1 MVRGIILSP
10 LLIPFL
16 RKGECMSLESVP
28 MRVLDSIIDKV
39 YLDFEFSKMT
49 YPVGKSIKDIVAGW
63 PEERIAVVSVTET
76 NIEIAI
82 NPTINLPY
90 QVKTLEYAIVRKV
103 RDLYVTDKMRGVF
116 SVHVKEPKPLA

>member
-1 MVRGIILSP
+1 MVRGIILLP

-28 MRVLDSIIDKV
+28 MHVLDKIIDEV

-49 YPVGKSIKDIVAGW
+49 YPVGKPIRDIAAGW

-76 NIEIAI
+76 NIEIAV

-90 QVKTLEYAIVRKV
+90 QVKTLEYAIVKKV

-116 SVHVKEPKPLA
+116 SVHVKEPEPLV